1 LDSIQWYPGHMT
13 KTKRKIKECLP
24 LIDIVVEIIDSRIPE
39 SSRNPDLSS
48 LISGK
53 PRILILNK
61 SDIADDAVTSVWI
74 RNYRENNIPAIS
86 VDSKSGRGLGSFTPL
101 IREVMSERI
110 AQWKKRGMLNRPIR
124 MMVAGIP
131 NSGKSLFINRMSHGG
146 KAKVED
152 RPGVTRSNQWYV
164 TTDGYQ
170 MLDTPGVLWPKF
182 DDQRVARHLAFTG
195 AIRDEVLDI
204 EELAYDLLVILNR
217 DYKKLLK
224 ERYKLPEN
232 VTDDAWELLQLI
244 GKKRGMLI
252 SGGEIDT
259 ERASIMLIDEFRGG
273 KIGRITL
280 EKPNKTSG

>member
-1 LDSIQWYPGHMT
+1 MT

>member
-1 LDSIQWYPGHMT
+1 MDSIQWYPGHMT